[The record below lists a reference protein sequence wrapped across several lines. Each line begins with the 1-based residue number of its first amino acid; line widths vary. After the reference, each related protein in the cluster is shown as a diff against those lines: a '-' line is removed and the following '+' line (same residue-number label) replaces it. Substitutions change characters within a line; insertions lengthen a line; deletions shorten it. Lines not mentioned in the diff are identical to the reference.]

1 MVFGCIRKSK
11 HKGIQELSACSTA
24 SWCHCTGESASFKK
38 LPFLRLLDK
47 MFQRMMPN
55 AAFARDAADL
65 DEQEQATLTAMCQA
79 NETARTMYHLVQ
91 ECAPA
96 AAYAIRRSAG

>member
-47 MFQRMMPN
+47 MFQRML
-55 AAFARDAADL
+55 RS
-65 DEQEQATLTAMCQA
+65 
-79 NETARTMYHLVQ
+79 LVMRLIWMSKSK
-91 ECAPA
+91 PP
-96 AAYAIRRSAG
+96 